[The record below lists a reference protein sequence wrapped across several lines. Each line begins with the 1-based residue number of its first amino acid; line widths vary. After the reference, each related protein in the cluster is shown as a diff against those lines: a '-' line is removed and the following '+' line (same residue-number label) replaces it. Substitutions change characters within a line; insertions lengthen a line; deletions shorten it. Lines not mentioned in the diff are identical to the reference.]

1 MNIHDAALDKLIR
14 RAEHDAQF
22 CAATYSEGDSRARGY
37 IDFGIPTRS
46 AAAVEPAGLAEIT
59 KWCEQPRQYT
69 GSGVLLDNTTI
80 VTLISLLQ
88 GEKLSPLT
96 LWDLGRA
103 ITALVTYD
111 NIFHFENLD
120 VNDDELN
127 ARLGQVAFR
136 PLALPSP
143 GSYNAGGVREIFN
156 TAWSD
161 THSIMQRLERNAG
174 TSTMEGFEIGDLTR
188 QWSVALGLPLEP
200 ANIVNSDMS
209 DKEWRSP
216 GPQLL
221 LRFWEATR
229 TQAYAPRFEEERF
242 EELRKQVSIG
252 KPRSGA
258 DEAQFDSLRKAI
270 RESNYRGHVNERLAS
285 HLGLPYMP
293 NVARIP
299 FRSQFYD
306 RAAIVSD
313 RLPSILALDTRYS
326 ERAAQAPLLSGEPF
340 VLPVF
345 LALAVRDAPASEDL
359 WTAVATLRDQAR
371 HYRERRAALDKA
383 LDQGNLDVTAAT
395 FKAVGTE
402 AEKLTTLLGA
412 AGRAAADPLVES
424 VKARPIALV
433 AGMPLDWLQTGLAV
447 LIAGARKLLPES
459 VRDRLMWRLSHPEYR
474 FLSDAVS
481 QSRVITNSMP
491 AIQRIWG
498 LPDSET
504 ERFRRRYEGFASLQ
518 APPSKQEPE

>member
-1 MNIHDAALDKLIR
+1 MNIYDAALDKLIR

-22 CAATYSEGDSRARGY
+22 CADTYSGTDPRASGY
-37 IDFGIPTRS
+37 INFGIPARS
-46 AAAVEPAGLAEIT
+46 AAAAEPARLAEIS
-59 KWCEQPRQYT
+59 KWCQQPRQYE

-80 VTLISLLQ
+80 VTLASLLQ
-88 GEKLSPLT
+88 GDKLSPLT

-103 ITALVTYD
+103 ITAVVTYD
-111 NIFHFENLD
+111 NIFHFENPD

-127 ARLGQVAFR
+127 ARLDQVAFR
-136 PLALPSP
+136 PLTLPSV
-143 GSYNAGGVREIFN
+143 GSEHGPGGVRMLFY
-156 TAWSD
+156 TTWKD
-161 THSIMQRLERNAG
+161 THSVMQGLEQSVG
-174 TSTMEGFEIGDLTR
+174 TSTMAGLEIDDLTT

-200 ANIVNSDMS
+200 ADIVNADMS
-209 DKEWRSP
+209 GKEWRSN
-216 GPQLL
+216 GPLL
-221 LRFWEATR
+221 LLKLWEATR
-229 TQAYAPRFEEERF
+229 TQAYAPNFES
-242 EELRKQVSIG
+242 LLQQVSTA
-252 KPRSGA
+252 KPRSDLHEGM
-258 DEAQFDSLRKAI
+258 FDSLRRFI

-299 FRSQFYD
+299 FRSRFYD

-345 LALAVRDAPASEDL
+345 LALAVRDAATPEDL
-359 WTAVATLRDQAR
+359 WSAVAELRDQAR
-371 HYRERRAALDKA
+371 GYRERRAALDKA
-383 LDQGNLDVTAAT
+383 LEQGDLNVTADT
-395 FKAVGTE
+395 FKAVRTE

-474 FLSDAVS
+474 FLSDVIS

-498 LPDSET
+498 LPDGET
-504 ERFRRRYEGFASLQ
+504 EPFRRRYEGFAGLQTRSSKQ
-518 APPSKQEPE
+518 APE